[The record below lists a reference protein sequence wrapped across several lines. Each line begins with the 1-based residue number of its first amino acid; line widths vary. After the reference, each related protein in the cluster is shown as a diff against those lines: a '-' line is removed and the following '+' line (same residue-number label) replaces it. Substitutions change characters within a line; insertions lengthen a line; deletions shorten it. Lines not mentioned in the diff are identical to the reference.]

1 MFKWPITL
9 LAINY
14 EDYLIEIMFY
24 IREEDFKK

>member
-1 MFKWPITL
+1 MYKRPITS

-14 EDYLIEIMFY
+14 EDYLIEIMYY